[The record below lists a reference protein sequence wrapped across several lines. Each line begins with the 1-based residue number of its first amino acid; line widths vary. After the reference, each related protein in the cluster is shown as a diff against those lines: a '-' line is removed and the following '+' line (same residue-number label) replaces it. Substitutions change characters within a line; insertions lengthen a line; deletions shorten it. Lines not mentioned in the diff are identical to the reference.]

1 MIISSQTPLPD
12 YTQHI
17 HNRQTSVLPVGF
29 EPATPASER
38 PQIYALDHAATG
50 IGCDV
55 KYKSKYGKL
64 FLFKFDL
71 PANVKYLC

>member
-1 MIISSQTPLPD
+1 M
-12 YTQHI
+12 
-17 HNRQTSVLPVGF
+17 LPVGF